1 MGDRRDPADTRTSL
15 DAPRPARRRDDR
27 PDALHGL
34 AGVVVHDSDG
44 RIVSVTPRATRLMGV
59 NLDKAGVARPPVWSF
74 TNADGDPV
82 EPTELPPFIV
92 AAVGHPVAGGLVGV
106 DDGSGRRRWLRV
118 DCEEV
123 RDQLGRVELMVTTV
137 HDATSERQ
145 AQVIH
150 QATRDVSARAA
161 TGMPTDPLG
170 LIHDVLPILG
180 EACDGTRVLAV
191 GIDRSRGRVMLID
204 QWSAAGEPWPS
215 DDRGAPIDLF
225 AGLLPRLARGKPL
238 RIDDLSVAL
247 GSDLVRDRLQLWG
260 IRSGVVA
267 PLTIAGRLE
276 GFVVLTWNRVVSAP
290 RATVDLV
297 MMVAEVLAA
306 ATVVRRSAD
315 EVTELRELV
324 AGHPADASSDAIG
337 LRRAELYVDVTPD
350 LLLEIDQNDILTSIV
365 MPAGYESTVLSSLQ
379 GVKVLEV
386 FHGAERARLA
396 EVLRAVRSG
405 SPIEVFEFEWLDG
418 DLLRGFEARFTASPT
433 GMIVSVIREVTGAAG
448 RDRAVYEQSHVLA
461 MANEELTRLV
471 HERDQFLASVS
482 HELRTPLNA
491 ILGLTEVL
499 LDRDDPLTTS
509 QRSTLRTIDS
519 SGRHLLELIN
529 DLLDLSR
536 LRARVVALDLRDVPI
551 ADPCQWTLDLIRPR
565 AVARGVRVEMVNPT
579 GDLRVRADERRLR
592 QVLINLMD
600 NAVNFTEPGGTAG
613 LQVWQPDAEHVALS
627 VWDTGSGIA
636 PGDQSR
642 IFEPFAQLGGRRG
655 ESRRAGSGLG
665 LSVVERLVSLHEG
678 HIEVDSV
685 PGQGSRFTVVLPLA
699 GPDGDTQEMAVL
711 PDPPSADR

>member
-1 MGDRRDPADTRTSL
+1 
-15 DAPRPARRRDDR
+15 
-27 PDALHGL
+27 
-34 AGVVVHDSDG
+34 
-44 RIVSVTPRATRLMGV
+44 
-59 NLDKAGVARPPVWSF
+59 
-74 TNADGDPV
+74 
-82 EPTELPPFIV
+82 
-92 AAVGHPVAGGLVGV
+92 
-106 DDGSGRRRWLRV
+106 
-118 DCEEV
+118 
-123 RDQLGRVELMVTTV
+123 
-137 HDATSERQ
+137 
-145 AQVIH
+145 
-150 QATRDVSARAA
+150 
-161 TGMPTDPLG
+161 
-170 LIHDVLPILG
+170 
-180 EACDGTRVLAV
+180 
-191 GIDRSRGRVMLID
+191 
-204 QWSAAGEPWPS
+204 
-215 DDRGAPIDLF
+215 
-225 AGLLPRLARGKPL
+225 
-238 RIDDLSVAL
+238 
-247 GSDLVRDRLQLWG
+247 
-260 IRSGVVA
+260 
-267 PLTIAGRLE
+267 
-276 GFVVLTWNRVVSAP
+276 
-290 RATVDLV
+290 
-297 MMVAEVLAA
+297 
-306 ATVVRRSAD
+306 
-315 EVTELRELV
+315 
-324 AGHPADASSDAIG
+324 
-337 LRRAELYVDVTPD
+337 
-350 LLLEIDQNDILTSIV
+350 
-365 MPAGYESTVLSSLQ
+365 
-379 GVKVLEV
+379 
-386 FHGAERARLA
+386 
-396 EVLRAVRSG
+396 
-405 SPIEVFEFEWLDG
+405 
-418 DLLRGFEARFTASPT
+418 
-433 GMIVSVIREVTGAAG
+433 VIREVTGAAG

-536 LRARVVALDLRDVPI
+536 LRARVVALDLRDVPV

-642 IFEPFAQLGGRRG
+642 IFEPFAQLGSRRSEG
-655 ESRRAGSGLG
+655 RRAGSGLG